1 MTRVAQKRQTAFRMH
16 PSWQGRA
23 VHEAP
28 LESRLDEAQEFLD
41 TNKKRDEHSGR
52 RRASRSVCS
61 PWLKVSKVCAHLVAA
76 ALFRPRLD

>member
-1 MTRVAQKRQTAFRMH
+1 MARVAQERQTAFRMH

-41 TNKKRDEHSGR
+41 AKKNRDEHGGR
-52 RRASRSVCS
+52 CRESHSVCS
-61 PWLKVSKVCAHLVAA
+61 PWLKVCKVCAHLVAA
-76 ALFRPRLD
+76 TLFRPRLN